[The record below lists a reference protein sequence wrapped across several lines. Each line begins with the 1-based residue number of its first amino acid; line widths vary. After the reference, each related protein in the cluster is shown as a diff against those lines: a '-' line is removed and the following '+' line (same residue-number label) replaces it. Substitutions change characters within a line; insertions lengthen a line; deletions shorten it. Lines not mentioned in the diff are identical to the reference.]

1 MKAARLV
8 VLGIAIAAGGVAA
21 LLAGKG
27 HEPEAPAPQ
36 PVTTLE
42 TVDVLIAKADL
53 TRGQVLD
60 PSQIGWQAWP
70 TAAANANFIKRGA
83 RPDALNQFSGAI
95 VRVPIAAG
103 QPIYDPMVVFAK
115 GSGFMAAIL
124 PKGMRAVAMSISP
137 DTDAG
142 GFILPEDH
150 VDVVLTHHDRAQ
162 EAASG
167 TEALSSTTI
176 LQNLRVLAVDQT
188 VEEKGG
194 QKVVL
199 GKTATLEVTQSQA
212 ETLTLAH
219 QQGTLSLT
227 LRSLIDSKPSVPED
241 DRKQIGTS
249 INMVRYGVGG
259 GSATASSAPPASN
272 H

>member
-27 HEPEAPAPQ
+27 HEPEAPPPQ
-36 PVTTLE
+36 PVSAIE
-42 TVDVLIAKADL
+42 TVDVLIAKTDL
-53 TRGQVLD
+53 NRGQVLD

-70 TAAANANFIKRGA
+70 TTSANANFIRRAA
-83 RPDALNQFSGAI
+83 RPDAINQFSGAI

-124 PKGMRAVAMSISP
+124 PKGMRATAIDIAP
-137 DTDAG
+137 DSDAG

-150 VDVVLTHHDRAQ
+150 VDVVLTRHDRAQ
-162 EAASG
+162 EAAGGS
-167 TEALSSTTI
+167 EALVSTTI
-176 LQNLRVLAVDQT
+176 LENVRVLAVDQN
-188 VEEKGG
+188 VDEKGG

-212 ETLTLAH
+212 ESLALARL
-219 QQGTLSLT
+219 QGTLSLT
-227 LRSLIDSKPSVPED
+227 LRSLIDSKPAQPEE
-241 DRKQIGTS
+241 DRKHIGTT

-259 GSATASSAPPASN
+259 SGATASAAPSSN

>member
-27 HEPEAPAPQ
+27 HEPAAPTPQ
-36 PVTTLE
+36 PVAALD
-42 TVDVLIAKADL
+42 TVDILVAKIDL
-53 TRGQVLD
+53 GRGQVLD

-70 TAAANANFIKRGA
+70 TAAANTNFIRRTV
-83 RPDALNQFSGAI
+83 RPDALNQLSGAI

-124 PKGMRAVAMSISP
+124 PKGMRAVAIDIAP

-150 VDVVLTHHDRAQ
+150 VDIVLTRHDRAQ
-162 EAASG
+162 EAANG
-167 TEALSSTTI
+167 TEALISTTI
-176 LQNLRVLAVDQT
+176 LENVRVLAVDQAA
-188 VEEKGG
+188 EEKGG

-212 ETLTLAH
+212 EALALAR

-227 LRSLIDSKPSVPED
+227 LRSLVDSKPAEPEAE
-241 DRKQIGTS
+241 RKSGTT
-249 INMVRYGVGG
+249 INMVRFGVGG
-259 GSATASSAPPASN
+259 SGATTASSASQSN